1 MRLALSLLLLV
12 ASPALAADLTVG
24 AAQADITPP
33 KGTPMAGYYATRGA
47 EGTLDKLFA
56 RVLVLEKD
64 GTRAALVG
72 LDLIG
77 TTFGMTK
84 AVREKVQAVTGIPA
98 ANVMLFATHTHTGPV
113 TSDGNARGEAFGGGT
128 KLARDFMAEL
138 PAKIAAAVKA
148 ADAARKPAR
157 ARRGI
162 GTEDGLAFNRR
173 FHMTD
178 GTVGW
183 NPGKLNPKIVKPA
196 GPTDP
201 AVPVVAFDTLD
212 KSPKPIATAVN
223 FAMHSDTVGGL
234 HFSADYIGHLAD
246 ALAKTQGEG
255 HVTVFGLGTCGDV
268 NHIDTGSA
276 TPQKGATEA
285 ARIGT
290 RLAGEVL
297 RAFDKLQPVADG
309 PLVVT
314 SATVELP
321 LSPVT
326 DAELTAAKAVVK
338 LVLDEAKPAPKF
350 LDQVQAFKATE
361 VAARLGKPLAV
372 EVQVLTLGDDLAW
385 VSLPG
390 EIFVE
395 LGLSIQHGSPFRQ
408 TMIHTL
414 ANGGIGYIP
423 TKRAYS
429 EGNYEVISAR
439 CAEGGGELLVA
450 AALKQLRT
458 RTAK

>member
-1 MRLALSLLLLV
+1 MRSTLLLLFL
-12 ASPALAADLTVG
+12 ASPTFAGELSVG
-24 AAQADITPP
+24 AAREDITPA

-56 RVLVLEKD
+56 RAVVIEKD
-64 GTRAALVG
+64 GTRAALVS

-84 AVREKVQAVTGIPA
+84 AAREKVEKDTGIPA

-113 TSDGNARGEAFGGGT
+113 MSDGNARAEAFGGGS

-138 PAKIAAAVKA
+138 PVKIAAAVKA
-148 ADAARKPAR
+148 ADANRKPAR
-157 ARRGI
+157 ARRAV

-173 FHMTD
+173 YHMSD
-178 GTVGW
+178 GSVGW
-183 NPGKLNPKIVKPA
+183 NPGKLNPKVLKPA

-201 AVPVVAFDTLD
+201 AVPVVVFETLD
-212 KSPKPIATAVN
+212 KTPKAVATLVN

-246 ALAKTQGEG
+246 ALDKVQGEG
-255 HVTVFGLGTCGDV
+255 HVTVFGLGTCGDI
-268 NHIDTGSA
+268 NHINTGSG
-276 TPQKGATEA
+276 TPQKGDREA

-297 RAFDKLQPVADG
+297 RTFDKLQPVNDG
-309 PLVVT
+309 PLSVS
-314 SATVELP
+314 SATVDLP
-321 LSPVT
+321 LAPVT
-326 DAELTAAKAVVK
+326 DTELATAKLVVK
-338 LVLDEAKPAPKF
+338 QVLDEVKPAPKF
-350 LDQVQAFKATE
+350 LDQVQAFKAVD
-361 VAARLGKPLAV
+361 VAARVGKPLAV
-372 EVQVLTLGDDLAW
+372 EVQVVTLGDDLAW

-395 LGLSIQHGSPFRQ
+395 LGLSIKHGSPFRQ
-408 TMIHTL
+408 TAIHTL

-429 EGNYEVISAR
+429 EGNYEVVSAR

-450 AALKQLRT
+450 AALKQLRG
-458 RTAK
+458 RKR